1 MITSVEMT
9 NFGLQKHIRWDH
21 LSRINLIIG
30 ENSSGKTFVLKA
42 IYTALKTL
50 EQYKKGKEVKGL
62 ADILSDKLYWTF
74 QVDKLGDLVTKGEN
88 SLSFSMQE
96 EDHSFSY
103 EFGKDTNHQISKV
116 NTNYTESRKDSSI
129 FIPAKEVVSLFQV
142 ILKSREQDAMF
153 GFDDTYLDLVKA
165 LQVPPMKEKNYS
177 AFSRSRK
184 KLKNIFDGQIVYDVQ
199 QNQWHFQQGNT
210 KYPIGV
216 TSEGIKKIAILNRLL
231 SNRYLS
237 NHSIICIDE
246 VDAALHPKAISEYLD
261 IIFDLAQNGIQF
273 FIATHSYFVIKKL
286 CLLSQQHN
294 MSIPVL
300 SLDGQ
305 KEPHFDDMKDGM
317 PDNSIIDES
326 IRLYK
331 AEVDMALG
339 V

>member
-129 FIPAKEVVSLFQV
+129 FIPSKEVVSLFQV

-177 AFSRSRK
+177 AFSKSRK
-184 KLKNIFDGQIVYDVQ
+184 KLKNILDGQIVYDVQ

-261 IIFDLAQNGIQF
+261 IIFDLTQNGIQF

-300 SLDGQ
+300 ALDGQ